1 MKNSTTTYCTILIAM
16 LFMLFT
22 NRVNA
27 QDSKIKKVL
36 TDIIAGK
43 NIDAKKLLDVLD
55 SDSRYQS
62 DLYFWYAR
70 TLCYKNIALASENNS
85 KDLEEARKSF
95 NKLVEIDKLN
105 EPSPNVKIISELRK
119 DLYEGKNALKVAT
132 NSSSSSTVVASNQ
145 SDVQDADKTVSLV
158 VTGQGKTPDEAKQ
171 SALRSAIEQAFG
183 AFISSKTEI
192 LNDNLVKDE
201 IVSVSN
207 GNIQKFEVLSE
218 SKLPDASYSL
228 TVKAI
233 VSINKLTSFVESKGI
248 SVEIQGGL
256 FALNIKQQLLNEQG
270 EAKAICNITSVLHQ
284 FLQRAFDYQI
294 SSENPKSVDGNST
307 SWIIPNTITITA
319 NTNYTA
325 CAEYL
330 IKNLSIIGLNSA
342 EIENYKKLNKNV
354 FPITITFNKK
364 VKTYYLRNESSLA
377 NINYILTGNY
387 KEYLRLFVVNSGI
400 EKKFGYETIFYN
412 KSGVDEFTI
421 LNTDQNGVMF
431 YNFLNAGTQVGS
443 ISYNDTK
450 TVAEIE
456 KIKSYII
463 SPTGSN
469 SFFGCDLNTKITDKN
484 RIDVAKGQNMNQ
496 INNVKSYPE
505 FPGGV
510 NALNSFLNKNV
521 IYPEKAL
528 QSRITGKI
536 FVGFVIDAVGK
547 VDIDKISI
555 VKGGDFLLEQEAIRI
570 AKNLPQFTP
579 AKDQNDVPVSSWFQ
593 FPISFNIQ

>member
-27 QDSKIKKVL
+27 QD
-36 TDIIAGK
+36 
-43 NIDAKKLLDVLD
+43 
-55 SDSRYQS
+55 
-62 DLYFWYAR
+62 
-70 TLCYKNIALASENNS
+70 
-85 KDLEEARKSF
+85 
-95 NKLVEIDKLN
+95 
-105 EPSPNVKIISELRK
+105 
-119 DLYEGKNALKVAT
+119 
-132 NSSSSSTVVASNQ
+132 
-145 SDVQDADKTVSLV
+145 ADKTVTLV

-233 VSINKLTSFVESKGI
+233 VSIDKLTSFVESKGV

-256 FALNIKQQLLNEQG
+256 FAINIKQQLLNEQG

-294 SSENPKSVDGNST
+294 SSENPKSVDGSST
-307 SWIIPNTITITA
+307 SWIIPNTVTITT

-325 CAEYL
+325 SAEYL
-330 IKNLSIIGLNSA
+330 IKNLAIIGLNSA
-342 EIENYKKLNKNV
+342 DIENYKKLNKNV
-354 FPITITFNKK
+354 YPITIAYNKK
-364 VKTYYLRNESSLA
+364 VSTYYLRNKSSVD

-400 EKKFGYETIFYN
+400 EMKYGYETIFYN
-412 KSGVDEFTI
+412 KSGVDKFTM
-421 LNTDQNGVMF
+421 LNADQNGVVA
-431 YNFLNAGTQVGS
+431 YNFLNAGAQVGS
-443 ISYNDTK
+443 ISYNDIK
-450 TVAEIE
+450 TITEIE
-456 KIKSYII
+456 KIKKYTI

-469 SFFGCDLNTKITDKN
+469 LVYECDLNNKLNDKN
-484 RIDVAKGQNMNQ
+484 KIDAATGQNINQ
-496 INNVKSYPE
+496 INNVKTSPD

-510 NALNSFLNKNV
+510 NGLNTFLNKNLV
-521 IYPEKAL
+521 YPEKAL
-528 QSRITGKI
+528 KAQTAGKI

-547 VDIDKISI
+547 VDINKITI

-570 AKNLPQFTP
+570 VKNLPQFTP
-579 AKDQNDVPVSSWFQ
+579 AKDQNDNPVSSWFQ
-593 FPISFNIQ
+593 FPISFGMQ